1 MVSLLYH
8 PGSVYHRTSSP
19 GPALALEEV
28 ECAGTL
34 AAGELR
40 LLARSASHGA
50 SRHFS
55 ICAKQRTWIS
65 ILSPRYSK
73 SLQALP

>member
-1 MVSLLYH
+1 MGGSVEPGHQVVSLLYH

-40 LLARSASHGA
+40 ILARSPPPPASTLA
-50 SRHFS
+50 S
-55 ICAKQRTWIS
+55 ICVKQRT
-65 ILSPRYSK
+65 
-73 SLQALP
+73 